1 MRAHLSLFALSL
13 VTALSSVA
21 CGGAD
26 DAAAPVDDEAEL
38 QVQSSHFEIFDG
50 ADKKVH
56 FDLVG
61 NHGEHA
67 LHSPAFANR
76 TQALDGIEKVVLHA
90 TSANAY
96 FLDQEMNGNWHL
108 NVFENG
114 HVIAMTS
121 AFKTEREAQKSA
133 KLARALLRVVE
144 LPKELTPTKQ
154 RARFEVLHDAS
165 GYSFRLLD
173 DEGAPLLLASRAYPR
188 KDNVLTAI
196 DNTRLYG
203 DGGDP
208 RRYEIQPAA
217 SGFTF
222 RIVANNGIVEATSVS
237 FRTRAEAEQG
247 VAASK
252 KLLDGGVAVVE

>member
-1 MRAHLSLFALSL
+1 MRAHLSSVFVLSFLAAVSAL
-13 VTALSSVA
+13 A

-26 DAAAPVDDEAEL
+26 TPAATDDEAEL
-38 QVQSSHFEIFDG
+38 QARSARFEIFDG
-50 ADKKVH
+50 ADGKVH

-61 NHGEHA
+61 GRGERA
-67 LHSPAFANR
+67 LHSPAFATR
-76 TQALDGIEKVVLHA
+76 ADALAGVEQVVLHA
-90 TSANAY
+90 TNANAY
-96 FLDQEMNGNWHL
+96 FLDQEMNGDWHA

-114 HVIAMTS
+114 HVIAMTGAS
-121 AFKTEREAQKSA
+121 RTERDAQKSA

-173 DEGAPLLLASRAYPR
+173 DQGAPLLGSRVYPR
-188 KDNVLTAI
+188 KDDALTAI

-208 RRYEIQPAA
+208 TRYEIQQAA
-217 SGFTF
+217 AGFTF
-222 RIVANNGIVEATSVS
+222 RIVAYNGVVEATSVTFQS
-237 FRTRAEAEQG
+237 RAEAERG